1 LSAIRNRG
9 QKFVIG
15 LVIVSHSAKLAEG
28 VQELA
33 AQMAGDQVG
42 ISQAGGLSDD
52 SETFGTDAYK
62 ILSAIEEVWCEDGVL
77 LLMDLGSAV
86 MSAEIALEMLPE
98 QQRQNCL
105 LSNAPLVEGAIV
117 AAIQASLGEPLRA
130 VNAVAEA
137 ALSAPKLA
145 NTS

>member
-1 LSAIRNRG
+1 
-9 QKFVIG
+9 
-15 LVIVSHSAKLAEG
+15 
-28 VQELA
+28 
-33 AQMAGDQVG
+33 
-42 ISQAGGLSDD
+42 
-52 SETFGTDAYK
+52 
-62 ILSAIEEVWCEDGVL
+62 
-77 LLMDLGSAV
+77 
-86 MSAEIALEMLPE
+86 MLPE

-117 AAIQASLGEPLRA
+117 AAIHASLGEPLRA

>member
-1 LSAIRNRG
+1 M
-9 QKFVIG
+9 IG

-42 ISQAGGLSDD
+42 ISQAGGISDD
-52 SETFGTDAYK
+52 YATLGTDVHK

-77 LLMDLGSAV
+77 LLMDVGGAV
-86 MSAEIALEMLPE
+86 MSAEMALEMLPE
-98 QQRQNCL
+98 ARRRNCL

-117 AAIQASLGEPLRA
+117 AALHASLGEPLQA
-130 VNAVAEA
+130 VNAQAEA
-137 ALSAPKLA
+137 ALSASKLG
-145 NTS
+145 

>member
-1 LSAIRNRG
+1 M
-9 QKFVIG
+9 IG

-28 VQELA
+28 VHELA

-52 SETFGTDAYK
+52 NEALGTDANK

-77 LLMDLGSAV
+77 LLMDLGSAI
-86 MSAEIALEMLPE
+86 MSAEMALEMLPE

-117 AAIQASLGEPLRA
+117 AALHASLGEPLQA

-137 ALSAPKLA
+137 ALTVPKLA
-145 NTS
+145 N

>member
-1 LSAIRNRG
+1 
-9 QKFVIG
+9 VIG
-15 LVIVSHSAKLAEG
+15 LVIVSHSAKLAQG
-28 VQELA
+28 VHELA

-42 ISQAGGLSDD
+42 ISDAGGLSDD
-52 SETFGTDAYK
+52 SETFGTDAFK
-62 ILSAIEEVWCEDGVL
+62 ILSAIEEVWCDDGVL
-77 LLMDLGSAV
+77 VLMDLGSAV

-117 AAIQASLGEPLRA
+117 AALHASLGEPLQA
-130 VNAVAEA
+130 VNRVAEA

>member
-1 LSAIRNRG
+1 M
-9 QKFVIG
+9 IG

-28 VQELA
+28 VHELA
-33 AQMAGDQVG
+33 AQMAGNQVG

-52 SETFGTDAYK
+52 NEALGTDANK

-77 LLMDLGSAV
+77 LLMDLGSAI
-86 MSAEIALEMLPE
+86 MSAEMALEMLPE

-117 AAIQASLGEPLRA
+117 AALHASLGEPLQA

-137 ALSAPKLA
+137 ALTVPKLA
-145 NTS
+145 N